1 MSESWQGFLRRMAP
15 RHPEASIL
23 RSIGGYNASD
33 TGKQIR
39 DRAARPEGRHGHLT
53 ADEAQRFLAMRD
65 EWQGVHKASISSMED
80 QGSGVLRHWTPLGEG
95 GRQRVKHIN
104 SD

>member
-15 RHPEASIL
+15 RHPEASVL
-23 RSIGGYNASD
+23 RSIGGYNASE

-39 DRAARPEGRHGHLT
+39 ERAARKEGRHGHLT

-65 EWQGVHKASISSMED
+65 EWQGVYRAGITQTS
-80 QGSGVLRHWTPLGEG
+80 GEG
-95 GRQRVKHIN
+95 DYKTWSDLGNGGRVRRQYTE
-104 SD
+104 S